1 MFLCFYVSNVGSF
14 SSPMYKK
21 RTKNEMKAVQKKRRS
36 GGKDLIYSVHSI
48 NKLITLFIILNN
60 HKIKK
65 IYLCICENAPNFLY
79 MQMHL
84 QRLLNE
90 HSGHKKRKMLY

>member
-14 SSPMYKK
+14 SSPIYKK

-36 GGKDLIYSVHSI
+36 KGKNLIYSAYSI
-48 NKLITLFIILNN
+48 NKLITLFIIFSN

-65 IYLCICENAPNFLY
+65 IYLCICENALNFLY
-79 MQMHL
+79 VQMHL
-84 QRLLNE
+84 
-90 HSGHKKRKMLY
+90 

>member
-14 SSPMYKK
+14 LSPMYKK

-36 GGKDLIYSVHSI
+36 GGKDLIHSVYSI
-48 NKLITLFIILNN
+48 NKLIMLFIILSN

-65 IYLCICENAPNFLY
+65 IYLYICENALNFFY
-79 MQMHL
+79 VQMHL

-90 HSGHKKRKMLY
+90 HNGHKKRKMLY